1 MFDSSAVV
9 TCGADLEA
17 ILGARPGVM
26 MLKSIHFLDEHC
38 ERLLAYSPFVVI
50 GTTTGDGA
58 RQTIVLGGEPGLAT
72 PRSDTELELGN
83 VAGNDVLAG
92 ASAGLIAL
100 VPGYGE
106 MLRVNGRRRVKDDL
120 VTLDV
125 EEALLHCADPAA
137 SSAFKVPFDT
147 VYTTPLAPAG
157 HPLPPTAAGVE
168 GDEVPRAPRC
178 HQVVRAW
185 NTS

>member
-58 RQTIVLGGEPGLAT
+58 RQTIVLGGKPGLAT
-72 PRSDTELELGN
+72 PRSTPSSN
-83 VAGNDVLAG
+83 
-92 ASAGLIAL
+92 SA
-100 VPGYGE
+100 
-106 MLRVNGRRRVKDDL
+106 
-120 VTLDV
+120 TW
-125 EEALLHCADPAA
+125 PA
-137 SSAFKVPFDT
+137 
-147 VYTTPLAPAG
+147 TTCSLAPR
-157 HPLPPTAAGVE
+157 LV
-168 GDEVPRAPRC
+168 
-178 HQVVRAW
+178 
-185 NTS
+185 